1 MIELIDLKNINN
13 LCGKKID
20 NNNPFIKCYSY
31 SYDNKI
37 IGYLLFQ
44 HIYDRIEIDDFFV
57 LENHRNNGIGSKLM
71 EKLISYSKDNSIK
84 NITLEVRKDN
94 YNAIRIYEK
103 YGFESVALRE
113 KYYNG
118 VDALLMKK
126 ELM

>member
-1 MIELIDLKNINN
+1 MIEQIDTKNINS

-20 NNNPFIKCYSY
+20 SNNPFIKCFSY
-31 SYDNKI
+31 TYENKI

-44 HIYDRIEIDDFFV
+44 HIYDRIEIDDFYI
-57 LENHRNNGIGSKLM
+57 EEKYRNKGFGSKLI
-71 EKLISYSKDNSIK
+71 EKVISYGNDNNIQ

-94 YNAIRIYEK
+94 YNAIKIYEK

-118 VDALLMKK
+118 IDAILMKK
-126 ELM
+126 EMI